1 MSRFPSRSLLLTAAV
16 SSLALGGTLWVKPAL
31 AGTATDNI
39 TVGANVPASC
49 VINSQSIDFGAYNA
63 GTGNPTSASLGV
75 NCTTGASAVIT
86 LSQGSNA
93 DTGSTDAAPLRRMKL
108 TTGNNYLSYNL
119 YHDNS
124 HSIVW
129 GNTTD
134 SGKPYTGAGTTQTFT
149 VYAKMMQGVTSGAAA
164 GSYSDTVVATI
175 TY

>member
-1 MSRFPSRSLLLTAAV
+1 MSRLSSRSLLLTAAV

-31 AGTATDNI
+31 AGTATSNI

-49 VINSQSIDFGAYNA
+49 TISSQPINFGAYDA
-63 GTGNPTSASLGV
+63 GTGSPISTFLDV

-93 DTGSTDAAPLRRMKL
+93 ATDSTDAAPLRRMKL
-108 TTGNNYLSYNL
+108 TTGNRYLSYNL
-119 YHDNS
+119 YHDNG
-124 HSIVW
+124 HSTVW
-129 GNTTD
+129 GNTAS
-134 SGKPYTGAGTTQTFT
+134 SGKDYTGVGNAQALTF
-149 VYAKMMQGVTSGAAA
+149 YAKMTLGLSSAAA